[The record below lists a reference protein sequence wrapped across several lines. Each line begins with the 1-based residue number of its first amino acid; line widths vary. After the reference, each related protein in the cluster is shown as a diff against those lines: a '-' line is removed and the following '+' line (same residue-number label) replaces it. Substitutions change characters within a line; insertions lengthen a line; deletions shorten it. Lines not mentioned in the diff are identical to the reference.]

1 MVTISTAIHTLCT
14 LIALLGYALLV
25 PYLDPAALLAL
36 PLAVAAGIFGG
47 LRRRALLPAP
57 AATLLAIAV
66 FFFYASRISLAAVT
80 GPVVNLLILLLSV
93 RLAAEKRG
101 RDYLQICVLALFA
114 LAASSLLSLS
124 PVFFAALVAQVILVS
139 VALVLLCFHNEAP
152 ALALPRPLLRRILTT
167 ALALPLASLVLMFGF
182 FVILPRTT
190 HPLWN
195 FLNPAAGNTAGFSET
210 VAPGTVADFAGD
222 PTLAFRVQTEELP
235 PEDLYWRGIVLNTLE
250 GGVWSRSSE
259 IPRSQERVAGGR
271 LLEQVIFLEPKSD
284 PFLPGLDL
292 PVTIREIPSSG
303 SGDAVFRAT
312 SPPRRRVRY
321 RVLSRPGGVFEPG
334 SDIDRGIYLQMP
346 EEISPRLRETARLLG
361 REDESAAVK
370 IARLEEFFRARHL
383 TYATSD
389 LPLSADPLDEFL
401 FEKRR
406 GYCEYFASSFALLLR
421 LSGVPARLVGGYY
434 GGTYNPLGGYYA
446 VSESRAHVW
455 VEALDDAGHWVRH
468 DPTRFA
474 DNPILFPGAREGR
487 GVRGLLDAAQFFWDR
502 AVIGYD
508 LDKQMELFGTANRS
522 LRSLHFGKGT
532 LAILAWISGGILF
545 VWGIVAALPHLQAT
559 REERLLRRYLKT
571 VEKRFGKETIRPG
584 SGLEEI
590 AGRTGD
596 ERCREFAAIYG
607 GALYRDRPLEA
618 EEQRRLAT
626 LVRALRR
633 RE

>member
-1 MVTISTAIHTLCT
+1 MVTISTAIDTLCL

-25 PYLDPAALLAL
+25 PYLDAPALLAL
-36 PLAVAAGIFGG
+36 PLALAAGIFGR
-47 LRRRALLPAP
+47 LRGRSPLPSR
-57 AATLLAIAV
+57 AATVLAIAI
-66 FFFYASRISLAAVT
+66 FIFYASRISLAAVT
-80 GPVVNLLILLLSV
+80 GPVVNLLILLLAI
-93 RLAAEKRG
+93 RLAADKKG

-124 PVFFAALVAQVILVS
+124 PVFFVALIAQVILVS
-139 VALVLLCFHNEAP
+139 VALVLLSFHNEAP
-152 ALALPRPLLRRILTT
+152 ALVLPLRKLRQILTA
-167 ALALPLASLVLMFGF
+167 ALVLPLASLILMGGF
-182 FVILPRTT
+182 FIILPRTS

-195 FLNPAAGNTAGFSET
+195 FLNPAGSTTTGFSET
-210 VAPGTVADFAGD
+210 VAPGTVADLAGD
-222 PTLAFRVQTEELP
+222 STLAFRAQSPELP

-250 GGVWSRSSE
+250 GGVWRRRGE
-259 IPRSQERVAGGR
+259 IPRSEGRVVGGR
-271 LLEQVIFLEPKSD
+271 PLEQIIFLEAKND
-284 PFLPGLDL
+284 PFLPALDL
-292 PVTIREIPSSG
+292 PVRLGEIRSSVTGDSVYRAPS
-303 SGDAVFRAT
+303 
-312 SPPRRRVRY
+312 PLRRRVSY
-321 RVLSRPGGVFEPG
+321 QVLSQPGAVIETG
-334 SDIDRGIYLQMP
+334 SNLNRGIYLQLP
-346 EEISPRLRETARLLG
+346 GDSSPRLKETARRLG
-361 REDESAAVK
+361 GAKESAAVK
-370 IARLEEFFRARHL
+370 IARLKAFFAAQHL

-434 GGTYNPLGGYYA
+434 GGTYNSLGGYYA
-446 VSESRAHVW
+446 VAESRAHVW
-455 VEALDDAGHWVRH
+455 VEALDDQERWVRI
-468 DPTRFA
+468 DPTQFA
-474 DNPILFPGAREGR
+474 DNPILSADAREGT
-487 GVRGLLDAAQFFWDR
+487 GVRRLLEAAQFFWDR

-508 LDKQMELFGTANRS
+508 LDMQVKIFGTANRS
-522 LRSLHFGKGT
+522 LRSLHFGEGM
-532 LAILAWISGGILF
+532 LGMLAWIFGGMVF
-545 VWGIVAALPHLQAT
+545 VWGIVVAVPHLQVT

-618 EEQRRLAT
+618 DEQRRLAT